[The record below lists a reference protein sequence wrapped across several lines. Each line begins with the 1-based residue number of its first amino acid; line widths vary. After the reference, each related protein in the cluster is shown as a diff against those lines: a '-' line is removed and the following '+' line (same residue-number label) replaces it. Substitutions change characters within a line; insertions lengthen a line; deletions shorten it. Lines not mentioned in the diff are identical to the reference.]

1 MRRKELVEPTGT
13 YWGDEPVHRF
23 HHVLI
28 RDAAYRRLLKTT
40 RADLHEKVAVW
51 TDAAAAELIGEHEAV
66 IAFHYEQ
73 AYRYRTEL
81 GSVDDHVTGLG
92 RRAAELLS
100 ARGRP
105 RPRPGR
111 PRRRGCA
118 RPPRAGA
125 APRVRRTAHG
135 PSCSPPRASARCRRA
150 TSSAPG
156 PSSSSCAPRP
166 ATIRRSAPGRRASR
180 RSSSA
185 SPIPTGLVGAEATA
199 TGAAKVMEEL
209 GDGAGEAK
217 AHQVRAGLLAR
228 LGRVGDAEL
237 ELDLALGAAR
247 RVDDRRRVTAVL
259 GAAPLAALWGPSPVA
274 RAGGRCLDVV
284 RLLRITTASPS
295 VEATSM
301 RCQAV
306 LEALRGR
313 FDVARSMLD
322 SSRATL
328 EELGLRHGLL
338 ETAYL
343 TGVVELVAGD
353 PAAAIAPLRDAYDG
367 LIEMGVGIDA
377 GRAAA
382 LLAHA
387 LVAEGRVDDAEP
399 MAAASEEL
407 AGQDLKTAIAWRVAR
422 AEVLAARGDVAGGIA
437 LATEAVEIAAATDLV
452 IDHADACV
460 ALAALH
466 EQAGDTAAARS
477 VRAEAKRLYDLKGA
491 TVPVGAAGRQRRPVP
506 SPSRRASAPTS
517 PATDAGTGAGVRR
530 TPERARH
537 SPRTPRRRSWRE
549 AWELTVAGRF
559 DEIGRLCADDAV
571 VIDRQRIVGEDLVG
585 RDAIVANFRAVAA
598 LGCRRRTGRSA
609 RGARFEL
616 GLGRST
622 VSFGSFENVFLSVG
636 ELDAEGLG
644 AAHRHVRR
652 GRARRRAR
660 RARRAVPRR
669 RRRGAGTDC
678 SAPACRSFAAA
689 NARDWDAFRD
699 PYTPDLVC
707 TDRRQIGWPTLDRDG
722 LVATMREYT
731 ELART

>member
-51 TDAAAAELIGEHEAV
+51 TDAAAANLIGEHEAV

-73 AYRYRTEL
+73 AYRYRVEL
-81 GSVDDHVTGLG
+81 GTARRPHDRARSPRRRAVGDG
-92 RRAAELLS
+92 RRSCA
-100 ARGRP
+100 
-105 RPRPGR
+105 R
-111 PRRRGCA
+111 PRRPRRGRSPRRSRARAPPRLRRRARADLLLIACECTLASGDVVGA
-118 RPPRAGA
+118 RPVVDQLRVEAGDDPA
-125 APRVRRTAHG
+125 LGAWA
-135 PSCSPPRASARCRRA
+135 SCFEAQLIGLTDPD
-150 TSSAPG
+150 
-156 PSSSSCAPRP
+156 
-166 ATIRRSAPGRRASR
+166 
-180 RSSSA
+180 
-185 SPIPTGLVGAEATA
+185 GLVGAEATA

-259 GAAPLAALWGPSPVA
+259 GAAPNAALWGPSPVA

-313 FDVARSMLD
+313 FDVARSMLA

-353 PAAAIAPLRDAYDG
+353 PAAAIGPLRDAYDG

-387 LVAEGRVDDAEP
+387 LVAVGRVDDAEP

-407 AGQDLKTAIAWRVAR
+407 AGQDLKTAIAWRGAR

-460 ALAALH
+460 TLAALH
-466 EQAGDTAAARS
+466 EQAGDAAAAQS
-477 VRAEAKRLYDLKGA
+477 VRTEAKRLYDLKGA
-491 TVPVGAAGRQRRPVP
+491 TVPAERLADNVGPTPAPITTPAPAPLSTAPPTRPARDDTDPRHDRAENLATTLGTRLFELFAGQMDQV
-506 SPSRRASAPTS
+506 RA
-517 PATDAGTGAGVRR
+517 
-530 TPERARH
+530 
-537 SPRTPRRRSWRE
+537 
-549 AWELTVAGRF
+549 L
-559 DEIGRLCADDAV
+559 LADDAV
-571 VIDRQRIVGEDLVG
+571 SIDKRSIIGMDLVG
-585 RDAIVANFRAVAA
+585 GDAIVANLRAAADLGLVAA
-598 LGCRRRTGRSA
+598 RIEPLA
-609 RGARFEL
+609 VRGSTL
-616 GLGRST
+616 GLGRIT
-622 VSFGSFENVFLSVG
+622 ADFGGFRERVPQ
-636 ELDAEGLG
+636 
-644 AAHRHVRR
+644 RR
-652 GRARRRAR
+652 SGGRRRSHLPHHPLRRRRARRRDR
-660 RARRAVPRR
+660 RARRAVL
-669 RRRGAGTDC
+669 RRRGRGVGTA
-678 SAPACRSFAAA
+678 APSRLPIVRGCERS
-689 NARDWDAFRD
+689 RLGR
-699 PYTPDLVC
+699 VS
-707 TDRRQIGWPTLDRDG
+707 RH
-722 LVATMREYT
+722 V
-731 ELART
+731 LARARLHRSAADRLADPRS